1 MSTPARMN
9 RATWLL
15 YLFHRWAG
23 IVLCLILALWFF
35 SGFFM
40 MYVEFPQLT
49 RPERLQGA
57 PALNYSAV
65 RLTPAEAAARLSP
78 EDFRTVGTP
87 SRNEEIG
94 PARGPDVKALEFR
107 EVALGSHLDRPAY
120 FFSPKNG
127 AQPRAVRADTGEV
140 LRSVDPQLALA
151 AAAAF
156 AKQAGMTG
164 AEAASRMELRGT
176 VQTDQWSV
184 SSALN
189 PHRPLHVVSLEDER
203 GTVLYVSSTTGQ
215 VVRDTNT
222 SERVLNYFGAVT
234 HWIYPTVL
242 RQYPD
247 AWEWVVDILAA
258 AAALTAVAGLWIGVL
273 RWRFKRRP
281 GQSRIPYRGLMRWHY
296 ISGAIF
302 GVIVVTWAISGLF
315 SLNPGQINPSRTPT
329 TAQKELF
336 TGTPLPLDNYHLPDV
351 ENLPDDVRE
360 MQIMQYRG
368 QPFWNA
374 TSGNGESRLV
384 SAASAGT
391 LLVRPETLALIEL
404 APQLMPG
411 VPLSRHRV
419 LTQYDDYYYSRHPER
434 GGKDLPVIRIEF
446 ADEAK
451 TWFHID
457 PRTGQVLER
466 STSTNRLFRWLYNGL
481 HSFDIRWLWER
492 RPLWDIVVITLC
504 GGGLMLSVI
513 GVIAGVRRL
522 RWDIARNRSLRRAS
536 ATAAQGSVS

>member
-1 MSTPARMN
+1 MGTPAGMN

-49 RPERLQGA
+49 RPERLSGA
-57 PALNYSAV
+57 PVLEFSAV
-65 RLTPAEAAARLSP
+65 RLTPAEAAARLTP
-78 EDFRTVGTP
+78 DDFKVVGTP
-87 SRNEEIG
+87 SRNEPVTRDLG
-94 PARGPDVKALEFR
+94 GGALEFR
-107 EVALGSHLDRPAY
+107 DVSLASHLGRPAY
-120 FFSPKNG
+120 VFSPENG
-127 AQPRAVRADTGEV
+127 AQPRAVLADSGEV
-140 LRSVDPQLALA
+140 LRIIDAPMALA
-151 AAAAF
+151 AASEF
-156 AKQAGMTG
+156 AQRAGLTERRD
-164 AEAASRMELRGT
+164 APRLEYRGT

-189 PHRPLHVVSLEDER
+189 AHRPLHVVSLEDAR

-215 VVRDTNT
+215 VVRDTDT
-222 SERVLNYFGAVT
+222 RERVLNYFGAVT
-234 HWIYPTVL
+234 HWIYPTAL

-258 AAALTAVAGLWIGVL
+258 VAAVMAIAGLWIAVL

-302 GVIVVTWAISGLF
+302 GVIVVTWAVSGLF
-315 SLNPGQINPSRTPT
+315 SLNPGQINPSRSPT
-329 TAQKELF
+329 AAQKALF
-336 TGTPLPLDNYHLPDV
+336 AGAPLPLASYHLP
-351 ENLPDDVRE
+351 ETGNLPDDVRE
-360 MQIMQYRG
+360 MQLMQYRG
-368 QPFWNA
+368 QPFWL
-374 TSGNGESRLV
+374 TTRGSGETRLV
-384 SAASAGT
+384 SATAAGH
-391 LLVRPETLALIEL
+391 LVVRPETVELLQL

-411 VPLSRHRV
+411 VPVARHRV
-419 LTQYDDYYYSRHPER
+419 LTSYDDYYYSRHPER
-434 GGKDLPVIRIEF
+434 GGKELPVIRVEF
-446 ADEAK
+446 ADEAR

-457 PRTGQVLER
+457 PRTGQLLER

-504 GGGLMLSVI
+504 GGGLLLSVI

-536 ATAAQGSVS
+536 AAQTVRATSRP